1 MRKKIKIDDAC
12 VCVYGINDL
21 KKTTGEEESI
31 QFASLTKMVEI
42 YSGRDLI
49 DQVIQ
54 ISDFRGQGKEAQRW

>member
-1 MRKKIKIDDAC
+1 M
-12 VCVYGINDL
+12 VHVSVYGINDL
-21 KKTTGEEESI
+21 KKTTVEEESI
-31 QFASLTKMVEI
+31 QFANLTKMVEI

>member
-1 MRKKIKIDDAC
+1 MRKKIKIDGVC

-42 YSGRDLI
+42 YSGRD
-49 DQVIQ
+49 QVIQ
-54 ISDFRGQGKEAQRW
+54 IS

>member
-1 MRKKIKIDDAC
+1 MRFS
-12 VCVYGINDL
+12 DL

>member
-1 MRKKIKIDDAC
+1 
-12 VCVYGINDL
+12 
-21 KKTTGEEESI
+21 
-31 QFASLTKMVEI
+31 MVEI